1 MADTEAENQASE
13 IQAGVDE
20 NAQTAELESGL
31 ELDSDSQPESSAES
45 EGATA
50 EGATE
55 DSEKNQINADVLQ
68 NIPVTISVEVG
79 RTKLKIRDLMR
90 LTQGS
95 VVELDRL
102 AGEPLDLLVNNTLV
116 AQGEVVLVNERYGVR
131 LTSVVPTADR
141 VKNL

>member
-1 MADTEAENQASE
+1 MADTKTDVLLADIEAKEQDLSPQDA
-13 IQAGVDE
+13 
-20 NAQTAELESGL
+20 L
-31 ELDSDSQPESSAES
+31 
-45 EGATA
+45 
-50 EGATE
+50 
-55 DSEKNQINADVLQ
+55 KNKINADVLQ

-79 RTKLKIRDLMR
+79 RTAIKIRDLMR

-131 LTSVVPTADR
+131 LTSVIPTADR

>member
-1 MADTEAENQASE
+1 M
-13 IQAGVDE
+13 
-20 NAQTAELESGL
+20 
-31 ELDSDSQPESSAES
+31 AES
-45 EGATA
+45 EVEA
-50 EGATE
+50 ETVVDKPEVSAE
-55 DSEKNQINADVLQ
+55 DAEKNKINSEVLQ

-79 RTKLKIRDLMR
+79 RASLKIRDLMR